1 MLGIQFHEGQCR
13 KHLVKSG
20 CDLTHWLIN
29 GSSDI
34 KIHMKH
40 AIGMCKDVKQTFIA
54 GQACEVPDNSYSMST
69 FHLT

>member
-1 MLGIQFHEGQCR
+1 
-13 KHLVKSG
+13 
-20 CDLTHWLIN
+20 
-29 GSSDI
+29 
-34 KIHMKH
+34 MKH